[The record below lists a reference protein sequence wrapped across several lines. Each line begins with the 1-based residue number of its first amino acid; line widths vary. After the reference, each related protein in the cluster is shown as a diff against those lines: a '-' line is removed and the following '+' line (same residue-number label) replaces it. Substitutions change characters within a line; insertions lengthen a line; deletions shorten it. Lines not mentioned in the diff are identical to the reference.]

1 MPEIERQRASG
12 CREGAR
18 SAGRHRRLTTFTKIP
33 RRLLGRIYRGI
44 RRTLIARRLQRL
56 WWGIRM
62 RANHGVCSIEIVNAG
77 VGFFA
82 QMTWCLYL
90 LEHCQR
96 HNLIPDIRLTGDS
109 YRDPNRDPNWLD
121 YYFDTARSRTS
132 EELSRSIRFT
142 KKARVWEDMGY
153 PIGAVMSIEDS
164 ARILRRYLTPKPH
177 IMRIVDDF
185 WRTLNP
191 DGPVIGVHFRGT
203 DKSSEAP
210 RVSWDY
216 CLKIIRQCLH
226 GNGRAPHGV
235 FLASDEQKFIDFIK
249 QSLREV
255 PVYSRDDHYRSR
267 GSDEPPVFL
276 AEGGGYEKGEDA
288 LVNALLLSRCTT
300 VIRTS
305 SFLSA
310 WASIFNPQLKVILL
324 NKPYD
329 DKLWFPESEIVRS
342 PNTTYLPES
351 PI

>member
-1 MPEIERQRASG
+1 MGQPM
-12 CREGAR
+12 GA
-18 SAGRHRRLTTFTKIP
+18 AI
-33 RRLLGRIYRGI
+33 
-44 RRTLIARRLQRL
+44 
-56 WWGIRM
+56 
-62 RANHGVCSIEIVNAG
+62 
-77 VGFFA
+77 
-82 QMTWCLYL
+82 
-90 LEHCQR
+90 
-96 HNLIPDIRLTGDS
+96 
-109 YRDPNRDPNWLD
+109 
-121 YYFDTARSRTS
+121 
-132 EELSRSIRFT
+132 
-142 KKARVWEDMGY
+142 
-153 PIGAVMSIEDS
+153 SIEDG
-164 ARILRRYLTPKPH
+164 ARILHRYLMPKPH

-216 CLKIIRQCLH
+216 CLKIIRQCLR
-226 GNGRAPHGV
+226 GNAAVRRV
-235 FLASDEQKFIDFIK
+235 LLASDEQRFIDFIRH
-249 QSLREV
+249 SLTEV

-276 AEGGGYEKGEDA
+276 GEGGGYEKGEDA
-288 LVNALLLSRCTT
+288 LVNALLLSKCTT
-300 VIRTS
+300 LIRTT

-342 PNTTYLPES
+342 PNTTYLPEH